1 MSIPSEMNG
10 LRGHVVEK
18 THGLVLGLEKAK
30 MALFLLENDKIPH
43 KMDRERP
50 PGVIKKIFFP

>member
-1 MSIPSEMNG
+1 MGFEAT
-10 LRGHVVEK
+10 LLKK

-50 PGVIKKIFFP
+50 PAGVIKKIFFP